1 MSDEAQKPRP
11 SGRGA
16 VTDAIVTLEDVK
28 AALAQRAQLL
38 RALAGTKA
46 ELARLDRKLA
56 AADLLIAW
64 AVEEGRLPP
73 DALGIAAAEPAKRGS
88 GSTDRQEPA
97 PKGTPNTPP

>member
-1 MSDEAQKPRP
+1 M
-11 SGRGA
+11 
-16 VTDAIVTLEDVK
+16 TDAIVTLEDVK

-56 AADLLIAW
+56 AADLLVEW
-64 AVEEGRLPP
+64 AIEEGRLPP
-73 DALGIAAAEPAKRGS
+73 DALGIAARSDTTQS
-88 GSTDRQEPA
+88 GVAVRQEPD